1 MADTTT
7 APTIAPRPR
16 VRRLALLPALAL
28 VVAAGATACAQKA
41 SESGFDVRTGD
52 DGKTPE
58 FEATADYLGQ
68 AVARSEGQ
76 AYRFSE
82 GVTIDG
88 MGEHMGADDLI
99 TGVRKGKAS
108 SLTMD
113 MGALFKNMPGAP
125 DLGGDLTMRMVTDG
139 KTLYMRA
146 PVFAALAGKMGG
158 STANVPGPFGAFAD
172 LGDKWGRID
181 LGALGEDKALGR
193 LMSESGVQG
202 SDPGALLDVVKNA
215 DNPHDLGTDTVR
227 GDKVHGLGATLT
239 FAQLLEGEGVNLD
252 DYFGS
257 LGSQVPAE
265 GKAVFDSLRD
275 LKMPIEVWVDDD
287 AHVRR
292 MVLDIDM
299 SKMLGS
305 LGGGEGGAVKMGVRT
320 TLDLYDY
327 GSPSIKVDI
336 PASSVDVTDEFVGN
350 LTG

>member
-7 APTIAPRPR
+7 APTTAPRPR
-16 VRRLALLPALAL
+16 GRRLALLPALAL

-41 SESGFDVRTGD
+41 SDAGFDVRTGD
-52 DGKTPE
+52 DGKSPE

-68 AVARSEGQ
+68 AVARSEAQ

-82 GVTIDG
+82 GVSIDV
-88 MGEHMGADDLI
+88 MGQHMGADDLI
-99 TGVRKGKAS
+99 SGVRKGNAS

-113 MGALFKNMPGAP
+113 MGGLYKNMPGVSG
-125 DLGGDLTMRMVTDG
+125 LGGDLTMQMVTDG
-139 KTLYMRA
+139 KTLYLRA
-146 PVFAALAGKMGG
+146 PVFATLADKVGG
-158 STANVPGPFGAFAD
+158 GASSVPGPFGAFAG
-172 LGDKWGRID
+172 LGDKWGRVD
-181 LGALGEDKALGR
+181 LGAIGEDKALGR
-193 LMSESGVQG
+193 MMTSTGLQG
-202 SDPGALLDVVKNA
+202 SDPGALLKVVKNA
-215 DNPHDLGTDTVR
+215 DNPHDLGTDTIR

-239 FAQLLEGEGVNLD
+239 FEKLLAGEGVNID

-257 LGSQVPAE
+257 LGSSVPAE
-265 GKAVFDSLRD
+265 GEAIFDSLRD
-275 LKMPIEVWVDDD
+275 MKMPIEVWVDDD

-292 MVLDIDM
+292 MVLDMDM
-299 SKMLGS
+299 SKMLSS
-305 LGGGEGGAVKMGVRT
+305 LGGGQGGAGKMGVRT